1 MKNACIKIAMVECDL
16 RQWQVARLMGIH
28 EGTLSRKMREEM
40 PLQEQEK
47 IVDLI
52 RHHVKTESGG
62 KNHA

>member
-1 MKNACIKIAMVECDL
+1 MVECDL